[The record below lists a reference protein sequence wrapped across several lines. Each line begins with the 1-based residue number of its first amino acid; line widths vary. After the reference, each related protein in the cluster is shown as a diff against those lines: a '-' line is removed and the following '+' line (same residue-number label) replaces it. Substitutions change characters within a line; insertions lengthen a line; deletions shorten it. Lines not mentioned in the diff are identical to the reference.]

1 MTTLPSPSILP
12 ALDVSALKTQRLAE
26 FKQLLPTWNAELES
40 DPIVK
45 LIELLAYV
53 ETIDNAEE
61 NSAILSNFLGY
72 AEGERL
78 DELAKF
84 YQLQRLVSET
94 DERFRVRLE
103 LHISG
108 MSGMGTTDYY
118 RAQAL
123 SVAVW
128 VKDAHISTGQFGQLF
143 VTIWTAS
150 DAPQDAAQI
159 AFDYLSS
166 KSRRMATDTI
176 NVSLATPRILNIRA
190 TLYRSVS
197 TPVARVNDAKIALQ
211 ASLDTNIGLGA
222 TLTKAW
228 LIGRLAIDGIK
239 NIELISPI
247 DDLICAQN
255 EYPLLG
261 IFDVIDGGLL

>member
-1 MTTLPSPSILP
+1 MYPDILP
-12 ALDVSALKTQRLAE
+12 KLDIEALIRKRLSE
-26 FKQLLPTWNAELES
+26 FKELCPEWNLELES

-61 NSAILSNFLGY
+61 NTAILSNLLGY
-72 AEGERL
+72 AEGDRL

-84 YQLQRLVSET
+84 YQLQRLTSET
-94 DERFRVRLE
+94 DDRFRKRLE

-108 MSGMGTTDYY
+108 MSGMGTADYY

-128 VKDAHISTGQFGQLF
+128 VKDAHISTGRFGQLF

-176 NVSLATPRILNIRA
+176 HVSLATPRILNIRA

-239 NIELISPI
+239 NIELLSPI
-247 DDLICAQN
+247 EDLVCAEN
-255 EYPLLG
+255 EYPVIG
-261 IFDVIDGGLL
+261 GFDVIDGGLL